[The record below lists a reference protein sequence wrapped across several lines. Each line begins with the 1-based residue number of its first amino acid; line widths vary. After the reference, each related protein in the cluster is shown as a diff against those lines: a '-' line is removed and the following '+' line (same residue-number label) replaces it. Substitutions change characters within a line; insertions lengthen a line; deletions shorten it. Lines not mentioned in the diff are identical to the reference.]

1 MKMEVIVHTPRLT
14 EEERKKRMNYIT
26 EQMIVIAKRVEAKK
40 QNRQKKS
47 A

>member
-1 MKMEVIVHTPRLT
+1 MEVIVHTPRLT
-14 EEERKKRMNYIT
+14 EEERKKRMSYIT